1 MKVSFSHGKSNPL
14 LHCTLINNICISVQ
28 SFPCLQHNITQIL
41 KRNLQHSIKAGD
53 YFSKKEFITTTQL
66 WPTTNCDQQT
76 DRWTVSNDLSFMSCK
91 HRINYI
97 YLIYQ

>member
-1 MKVSFSHGKSNPL
+1 M
-14 LHCTLINNICISVQ
+14 
-28 SFPCLQHNITQIL
+28 
-41 KRNLQHSIKAGD
+41 KAGD

-76 DRWTVSNDLSFMSCK
+76 DRWTVSNDLALLWSCK

-97 YLIYQ
+97 HPII